1 MSFVQERVRKIQED
15 LDNLFQSLDSKFVN
29 ENVVQRLRRSS
40 IDSARAQTS
49 SAYIVSTDI
58 NIGRA
63 EVLRKAI
70 YSIQLDKGNIP
81 KMNVILNQLD
91 MVEKSLH
98 GNYKSATSEVPPLWE
113 NEENE
118 ELERVISY
126 LECLFLSKVT
136 ISIYGKMLESFLVST
151 LPLLDEIYYWRELE
165 DNRFWSWIHLIQTIP
180 SRVYSLSGTIFNTIR
195 RQYQNVPSDNPL
207 SVRQLFSLDGMI
219 NLFPRYMHTRFLMV
233 RSYSISSLVRYE
245 IRYKKL
251 MLVSLMEYQA
261 ACLGLLINEGLDFK
275 KITKEIDEMT
285 SEGQMNVKF
294 GDVIAKQL
302 LNCVLYIER
311 ILNQA
316 TKIDIE
322 KGDMPNVNI
331 LFDNMSFTDSPSSLL
346 ALYTNLRS
354 IISTHL
360 PHYDEHSNRIISI
373 YGRPS
378 SLTRWWLPIT
388 ISTVVVYKTRNH
400 LYEKQWIDEVKST
413 IVNFWSDWIW
423 EPIIRMME
431 TIRHRERRLVIM
443 GKDSLNSDL
452 ESLERMVL
460 DFELGRHL
468 LNDKEMINLSNR
480 VRDGDLSMIL
490 KVYEQQ
496 LKNPFRSIVTGN
508 LIRTFSI
515 QVQKTKVDL
524 EIAMAAL
531 DKLLKSNEL
540 NFAFLAVG
548 PSLFIVYLIST
559 WVKNIVWSKDTWSSR
574 IKGANVKMRESLL
587 TVERLLV
594 QNYRSNS
601 TNIPFATQ
609 GLLICHVHHLRSYA
623 MYLPS
628 RNSLRESVLDDLRA
642 LDDPRL
648 TIRQKIWACG
658 RIWRCW
664 DFLK

>member
-1 MSFVQERVRKIQED
+1 MSFVQERVREIQED
-15 LDNLFQSLDSKFVN
+15 LDNLFQSLESKFVN
-29 ENVVQRLRRSS
+29 ENVFIRLRRSS
-40 IDSARAQTS
+40 ISEVDSARAQAS
-49 SAYIVSTDI
+49 STYNVNSDI
-58 NIGRA
+58 LTERA

-70 YSIQLDKGNIP
+70 NSIQLDNGNIP
-81 KMNVILNQLD
+81 KMNLILNQLD

-98 GNYKSATSEVPPLWE
+98 GNCKSATSEVPPLWE

-118 ELERVISY
+118 ELERGISY

-151 LPLLDEIYYWRELE
+151 LPLLDDIYYWRELE
-165 DNRFWSWIHLIQTIP
+165 ENKLWSWIHLFQ
-180 SRVYSLSGTIFNTIR
+180 RTIFNTIR
-195 RQYQNVPSDNPL
+195 RQYQNVPPDNSL

-219 NLFPRYMHTRFLMV
+219 NLFPRYMHTRFLIV
-233 RSYSISSLVRYE
+233 PSHSVSSLVRYE

-251 MLVSLMEYQA
+251 VLASLMEYQA
-261 ACLGLLINEGLDFK
+261 ACIGLLINEGLDFK
-275 KITKEIDEMT
+275 KVTKEIDEMT
-285 SEGQMNVKF
+285 NEGHMDVNF

-302 LNCVLYIER
+302 TNCVVCIER

-316 TKIDIE
+316 TGIDIE
-322 KGDMPNVNI
+322 KGDMPNVNN
-331 LFDNMSFTDSPSSLL
+331 LFENMNVPDSPSSLL
-346 ALYTNLRS
+346 ALYTHLRS
-354 IISTHL
+354 IITTHL

-378 SLTRWWLPIT
+378 PLTRWWLPIT
-388 ISTVVVYKTRNH
+388 ISTVVACKTRDH
-400 LYEKQWIDEVKST
+400 FFKEGFIQWLDEAKST

-423 EPIIRMME
+423 EPIVRMME
-431 TIRHRERRLVIM
+431 TIRHRERRLVLM

-460 DFELGRHL
+460 DFELGRRI
-468 LNDKEMINLSNR
+468 LNDEEMINLSNR

-490 KVYEQQ
+490 KAYEQQ
-496 LKNPFRSIVTGN
+496 LKNPFKSIVTGA
-508 LIRTFSI
+508 LIRTLSI

-548 PSLFIVYLIST
+548 PSLFVVYLFST
-559 WVKNIVWSKDTWSSR
+559 WVKNILWSKDTWSSR

-601 TNIPFATQ
+601 TNLPFATQ
-609 GLLICHVHHLRSYA
+609 GFVICHVHHLRTYA

-628 RNSLRESVLDDLRA
+628 RNNVRQSVLDDLRE

-648 TIRQKIWACG
+648 TIRQKIWTCG